1 MYQEIFDMETETEA
15 RSKKRK
21 SEREIVRKIE
31 KTFEK
36 TAVLLSFGNNT
47 SHLSQKTEIFCG
59 SFAPHQ
65 STTSAKPPNT
75 YAWTNEEL

>member
-36 TAVLLSFGNNT
+36 TAGSSLMGHMETTLPICR
-47 SHLSQKTEIFCG
+47 QKLKWI
-59 SFAPHQ
+59 
-65 STTSAKPPNT
+65 
-75 YAWTNEEL
+75 